1 MHFLTNVLFFG
12 DLVNGNGIR
21 SAGDP
26 DNEPNLS
33 LYPTCPP
40 MEGNERLRVVADTT
54 SPPTLMMEEHVE
66 KSVRSLRRDASL
78 PKPSSSA
85 NATTASKETAN
96 VVGPPKIPANVVYD
110 TAPDNPMNRMLAAAA
125 MIDTSIRGA
134 QVSFPLK
141 LQRILDKLEADGGV
155 ADVVAWQPHGRA
167 FLVKNASRFVR
178 EVMPKYFSMS
188 KFSSFQRQLHMYS
201 FNRITASGRDKG
213 AYWHPCFVRGAPE
226 MAKKMQRTRIR
237 GTGTR
242 KPGNPNLEPDFYGMA
257 AAPTIANGT
266 HIDVPIDI
274 GVGLDG
280 PKSLRKRKAGADSVA
295 LTNGETVARATDE
308 SEDENESTEDTEA
321 EATEDEDE

>member
-1 MHFLTNVLFFG
+1 M
-12 DLVNGNGIR
+12 NGNGIR

-33 LYPTCPP
+33 FYPTCPP
-40 MEGNERLRVVADTT
+40 TAANERMAADTT
-54 SPPTLMMEEHVE
+54 SPPTLLMEEHVE
-66 KSVRSLRRDASL
+66 KSTRTLSTKRDASV
-78 PKPSSSA
+78 PKPSTSA
-85 NATTASKETAN
+85 KATTANRVTDNFSGRPTA
-96 VVGPPKIPANVVYD
+96 PANIVRDV
-110 TAPDNPMNRMLAAAA
+110 APDNPMNRMIAAAA

-155 ADVVAWQPHGRA
+155 ADIVSWQPHGRA

-242 KPGNPNLEPDFYGMA
+242 KPGNPNLEPDFYGMP
-257 AAPTIANGT
+257 AAPAIANGT
-266 HIDVPIDI
+266 HIDIPIDG

-280 PKSLRKRKAGADSVA
+280 PKPLRKRKAGSDSVA
-295 LTNGETVARATDE
+295 LKNGGSKARATDE
-308 SEDENESTEDTEA
+308 SEDENGSSDDTEA
-321 EATEDEDE
+321 EATEEEDE